1 VDDDLGVADAANA
14 IEELKQVALR
24 GIIGKVADVKTL
36 GGHFGGVR
44 WGEFAGGFRFTR
56 WARRWTALL
65 PLGFYHSGV
74 GDRSFGVMFGFGW
87 TFAKKAERDGIEEL
101 LKTGAVIK
109 PRGALSEVFTARA
122 TVAAIAAATAAARA
136 IAGVWIV
143 RHGFSLL
150 VGRVRVR
157 AWGRQLTRT
166 RVGQTANSRK
176 LFSGPGA
183 ASPWADAASSRAGEY
198 RPGKL

>member
-1 VDDDLGVADAANA
+1 
-14 IEELKQVALR
+14 
-24 GIIGKVADVKTL
+24 
-36 GGHFGGVR
+36 
-44 WGEFAGGFRFTR
+44 
-56 WARRWTALL
+56 
-65 PLGFYHSGV
+65 
-74 GDRSFGVMFGFGW
+74 MFGFGW

-157 AWGRQLTRT
+157 AL
-166 RVGQTANSRK
+166 V
-176 LFSGPGA
+176 
-183 ASPWADAASSRAGEY
+183 
-198 RPGKL
+198 